1 MRVTLVVKNLVFAAL
16 MASPLA
22 LSIGS
27 VWSALIAASGTR
39 EPATAWVLIALA
51 SMTMAINL
59 HLSYLRPAMYA
70 KLHGKSMEGY
80 KHASGIPLI
89 GSILAA
95 IAVLVAWGK
104 LLVAVASLV
113 ILFADT
119 GSFVWLFAALARDR
133 SFWSKSKNA

>member
-1 MRVTLVVKNLVFAAL
+1 MRFTLVVKNLVFAAL

-27 VWSALIAASGTR
+27 VWSALISASGTR
-39 EPATAWVLIALA
+39 ELATAWVLIALA
-51 SMTMAINL
+51 AMTMAINL
-59 HLSYLRPAMYA
+59 HLSYLRPALYSM
-70 KLHGKSMEGY
+70 LHGKSMEGY

-119 GSFVWLFAALARDR
+119 GSVVWLFAALARDR
-133 SFWSKSKNA
+133 SFWSESKNA

>member
-1 MRVTLVVKNLVFAAL
+1 MRVTLVVKNFAFAGL
-16 MASPLA
+16 MASPLM

-27 VWSALIAASGTR
+27 AWSALIAPSDTR

-51 SMTMAINL
+51 SMAMAINL
-59 HLSYLRPAMYA
+59 HTSYLRPALYA
-70 KLHGKSMEGY
+70 KLHDKSMEGY
-80 KHASGIPLI
+80 KHASGIPLV

-104 LLVAVASLV
+104 LSVAAASLV

-119 GSFVWLFAALARDR
+119 GSVVWLFAALARDS
-133 SFWSKSKNA
+133 SFWSETKSA